1 MNMQTL
7 NTHLNTIRSQRNS
20 LLVLASG
27 LLIINVFLSLTVF
40 SKKSEVL
47 VVPYLAKEFSV
58 GASPSESYIRQMSDI
73 HLHDLLNIT
82 PTNVAEKKA
91 RILKYTEETSW
102 NDVNHYFNNLIEDY
116 TKFNLTSFYTPKKIE
131 IDTQQLTV
139 LTSGILSLRYG
150 LKGQEEK
157 EKTYLLTYSFING
170 ILLLKEFREVDL
182 ANS

>member
-1 MNMQTL
+1 MDMQTL
-7 NTHLNTIRSQRNS
+7 SINLSIARRQRNS
-20 LLVLASG
+20 LLVLAVG
-27 LLIINVFLSLTVF
+27 LLTTNVFLSLTVF

-82 PTNVAEKKA
+82 PTNVATKKA

-102 NDVNHYFNNLIEDY
+102 NDVNHYFNKLIEDY
-116 TKFNLTSFYTPKKIE
+116 TKFNLTSFYIPKKLE
-131 IDTQQLTV
+131 IDTQKLTV
-139 LTSGILSLRYG
+139 FTSGILSLRYG

-157 EKTYLLTYSFING
+157 EKAYLLSYGFDNG
-170 ILLLKEFREVDL
+170 ILLLKEFREVEL
-182 ANS
+182 AKS